1 MSTNP
6 YRDGF
11 SVGNRA
17 PASATLRTHR
27 PYPGG
32 GPTGAPPHGAGGHC
46 GLPRP
51 IPAGPQEC
59 ADSPGQSYC
68 RGHLGASIALAA
80 GGTGTITLSPVNA
93 TEFVA
98 RWLHMTATS
107 AVAVSPVT
115 FTQAFVV
122 TAIRILGDNQ
132 LADQGPIIGSTWSAQ
147 QTYLEVFW
155 ERVITATNNLFIDVT
170 NLDPALAIVVFAAVA
185 GDFVKS

>member
-1 MSTNP
+1 MHNP
-6 YRDGF
+6 YRHGYG
-11 SVGNRA
+11 VGA
-17 PASATLRTHR
+17 QPTGR
-27 PYPGG
+27 PQPGQIPGPTPSPGG
-32 GPTGAPPHGAGGHC
+32 GQAC

-51 IPAGPQEC
+51 QPAGPADC
-59 ADSPGQSYC
+59 ADAPGQSYC
-68 RGHLGASIALAA
+68 RGHLGGVVDLAA
-80 GGTGTITLSPVNA
+80 GASGTITLTPINA

-107 AVAVSPVT
+107 AAGVSPVT

-132 LADQGPIIGSTWSAQ
+132 LADSGPIIGSTWSAQ

-155 ERVITATNNLFIDVT
+155 ARVITATNPLQIDVT
-170 NLDPALAIVVFAAVA
+170 NLDPALGIRVFASVA

>member
-1 MSTNP
+1 MFNNSHNP
-6 YRDGF
+6 YDGV
-11 SVGNRA
+11 SIGA
-17 PASATLRTHR
+17 QHR
-27 PYPGG
+27 PSPGG
-32 GPTGAPPHGAGGHC
+32 GPTGAPNQGGFC

-51 IPAGPQEC
+51 IPAGPAEC
-59 ADSPGQSYC
+59 ANAPGQNYC
-68 RGHLGASIALAA
+68 RGHLGGTAAVLAGA
-80 GGTGTITLSPVNA
+80 TATITLTPINA

-115 FTQAFVV
+115 FTQAFSV

-155 ERVITATNNLFIDVT
+155 ERVITATNPLAIDVT
-170 NLDPALAIVVFAAVA
+170 NLDPSLPIQVYASVA

>member
-1 MSTNP
+1 MRKNP
-6 YRDGF
+6 YGGYG
-11 SVGNRA
+11 VGANR
-17 PASATLRTHR
+17 PT
-27 PYPGG
+27 PGG
-32 GPTGAPPHGAGGHC
+32 GPTGAPRNGGGGWC

-51 IPAGPQEC
+51 IPAGPAEC

-68 RGHLGASIALAA
+68 RGHLGGVVALGA
-80 GGTGTITLSPVNA
+80 GGTGTITLTPVNA

-107 AVAVSPVT
+107 AAGVSPVT
-115 FTQAFVV
+115 FTQAFTV

-132 LADQGPIIGSTWSAQ
+132 LADAGPIIGSTWSAQ

-155 ERVITATNNLFIDVT
+155 ERVITATNPLFIDVV
-170 NLDPALAIVVFAAVA
+170 NLDAVLPIQVFASVA

>member
-1 MSTNP
+1 MYTHNP
-6 YRDGF
+6 YKDGV
-11 SVGNRA
+11 SVGAGRH
-17 PASATLRTHR
+17 T
-27 PYPGG
+27 PGG
-32 GPTGAPPHGAGGHC
+32 GPGGTLRTNPGPGGFC

-51 IPAGPQEC
+51 IPAGPAEC
-59 ADSPGQSYC
+59 ANSPGQNYC
-68 RGHLGASIALAA
+68 RGHLGGSAALAA
-80 GGTGTITLSPVNA
+80 GGVATITLTPINA

-115 FTQAFVV
+115 FTQAFSV

-155 ERVITATNNLFIDVT
+155 ERVITATNPLAIDVT
-170 NLDPALAIVVFAAVA
+170 NLDPTLPIQVYAAVA

>member
-1 MSTNP
+1 M
-6 YRDGF
+6 
-11 SVGNRA
+11 
-17 PASATLRTHR
+17 
-27 PYPGG
+27 
-32 GPTGAPPHGAGGHC
+32 
-46 GLPRP
+46 
-51 IPAGPQEC
+51 PAGPPEC

-68 RGHLGASIALAA
+68 RGHLGGVVCIDAGAS
-80 GGTGTITLSPVNA
+80 GTITLTPVNA

-107 AVAVSPVT
+107 ALGVSPVT

-132 LADQGPIIGSTWSAQ
+132 LADAGPIIGSTWSAQ

-155 ERVITATNNLFIDVT
+155 ERVVTATNPLFIDVT
-170 NLDPALAIVVFAAVA
+170 NLDPALGICVYASVA